1 MIEILI
7 NFFGTAFFYCALAV
21 AVLWSA
27 ERLRWLR
34 DGALAEIAWR
44 AALWIGILIATVS
57 VLRTPVADR
66 LWSMQPIPA
75 AVPRTAAR
83 DAAPA
88 AAPGR
93 TETAIESAA
102 SAVTAPAL
110 ELASTVRPLTH
121 IDFDSARWLA
131 LLIGAALLL
140 AVIALLR
147 SIWLSQR
154 LLWRARHAS
163 WPADAVWQQHRHRL
177 APEAGAVAILSVA
190 DLDSPIAAHA
200 RLILLPAWCDG
211 LPSDAQRALLA
222 HELAHIERQDP
233 RWRLCDAIAVALLA
247 GFPFARQAQ
256 SRLHDLS
263 EFACDAEAARRSGS
277 PRALAECLAHCLE
290 HALTHTPALA
300 VAMATPARGVVVRV
314 QRLLEEHPMFW
325 NTWSTRSRVIAIAAV
340 VAVSLILPGIAV
352 TVAAE
357 RGKNDTSIS
366 IRSSTSLFG
375 HDSISA
381 SYSGGDRKLKIGIE
395 GDVQF
400 NDAETAVTRI
410 SEGGELHIV
419 EVRDGIKRELRLQ
432 PEGNGFARLY
442 RVDGDDAP
450 YDAAAEKWL
459 AAILPDI
466 FRTTGLDA
474 EARLKRILARG
485 GVEAVLAEI
494 ALIHSDYV
502 SANYIGGLF
511 AQAELDTVQI
521 DRVVALM
528 AAIESDYELRRALTP
543 ALAAGVQSEAS
554 QVRVL
559 ALAAD
564 MESDYECAE
573 LLIAASKQI
582 PLDGARLAAW
592 SAATADIDS
601 DYEQRRVLE
610 ALLAQKQKH
619 PAHAELAIAMAD
631 SIGSDYEKRMLLEAA
646 AGLEVLDRS
655 AYVRVARSIGS
666 DYERREA
673 LIHLLA
679 NGSIDKQ
686 VALDMIAA
694 AGEIGSDYEA
704 KELLLAIAKAMPSDP
719 QLIEAYRSVTRKLSP
734 YERGEAEA
742 GLDRFYASA

>member
-7 NFFGTAFFYCALAV
+7 NFFGTAFSYCALAV
-21 AVLWSA
+21 ALLWAA
-27 ERLRWLR
+27 ERLHWLR

-57 VLRTPVADR
+57 VLRAPVSDL
-66 LWSMQPIPA
+66 LWAMQPM
-75 AVPRTAAR
+75 
-83 DAAPA
+83 PA
-88 AAPGR
+88 AAPS
-93 TETAIESAA
+93 TAATDAIPAGPDTVIAPAVSAA
-102 SAVTAPAL
+102 PAPAL
-110 ELASTVRPLTH
+110 EVPNAARSLGH
-121 IDFDSARWLA
+121 IDFDAARWLA
-131 LLIGAALLL
+131 LLIGVALLL

-147 SIWLSQR
+147 SIWLNQR
-154 LLWRARHAS
+154 LLWRARRAS
-163 WPADAVWQQHRHRL
+163 WPAAPMWQQHRQRL
-177 APEAGAVAILSVA
+177 APQADAVAILSVA

-200 RLILLPAWCDG
+200 RLILLPAWCDDLAG
-211 LPSDAQRALLA
+211 DAQRALLA
-222 HELAHIERQDP
+222 HELAHIERHDP

-247 GFPFARQAQ
+247 GFPFARYAQ

-325 NTWSTRSRVIAIAAV
+325 NTWSKRSRAIAIAAV

-352 TVAAE
+352 TVAGE

-375 HDSISA
+375 NDSISA
-381 SYSGGDRKLKIGIE
+381 SYSGGDRKLKVNIE

-410 SEGGELHIV
+410 SEDGELHIV
-419 EVRDGIKRELRLQ
+419 EVRDGVKRELRLQ
-432 PEGNGFARLY
+432 PQGSGFARLY

-459 AAILPDI
+459 SAVLPDI

-511 AQAELDTVQI
+511 AQVELDATQI
-521 DRVVALM
+521 DRVIELM

-543 ALAAGVQSEAS
+543 ALAVGVQSEAS
-554 QVRVL
+554 QLRVL

-564 MESDYECAE
+564 MESDYERAE

-592 SAATADIDS
+592 KAATVDIES

-610 ALLAQKQKH
+610 ALLAQKQKY

-646 AGLEVLDRS
+646 AELEVLDRS

-673 LIHLLA
+673 LMRLLA
-679 NGSIDKQ
+679 SGSIDKQ

-719 QLIEAYRSVTRKLSP
+719 QLIEAYRSVTRKMSP
-734 YERGEAEA
+734 HERGEAEA
-742 GLDRFYASA
+742 GLDRFYASV